1 VELVRPFDGMVCRV
15 NARCG
20 ADEPPGQRVPPDREW
35 ISAPEQEDPM
45 SGEEPS
51 QICGRDRAVLR
62 AVAAGRCEL
71 RAGCEPELV
80 VDGVRCADSAVA
92 QRLIAAGLV
101 VKPVGSA
108 VARLTPAGRVAA
120 GLISA

>member
-1 VELVRPFDGMVCRV
+1 
-15 NARCG
+15 
-20 ADEPPGQRVPPDREW
+20 
-35 ISAPEQEDPM
+35 M

-80 VDGVRCADSAVA
+80 VDGVRCADSGVA

-101 VKPVGSA
+101 VKPVAVRWLGSL
-108 VARLTPAGRVAA
+108 RRAGRRRE
-120 GLISA
+120 